1 MKFVCIQ
8 LGNIEMSH
16 DGAHE
21 ATVSR
26 LASNH
31 FNVKHSQKLP

>member
-8 LGNIEMSH
+8 LGNIEISH
-16 DGAHE
+16 DDGHE

-31 FNVKHSQKLP
+31 FNVKHLQKLP